1 MSAIAHCPDFAP
13 KPSETGR
20 NVKEPRAARK
30 PADTKVALPG
40 GSPLQAALYQPDIAA
55 NAGAALRL
63 AACLEVP
70 LLVIEPCGF
79 VWDDRRLR
87 RAGLDYLARAALTR
101 FAGWAEFDAWRR
113 AAGKRL
119 ILLTTRGDADYHAVA
134 YRPGD
139 VLLAGR
145 ESAGVPQAIHAA
157 ADLRVR
163 VPIAARRRAL
173 NVVTALAMVLGEALR
188 QTDGFP

>member
-1 MSAIAHCPDFAP
+1 L
-13 KPSETGR
+13 R
-20 NVKEPRAARK
+20 
-30 PADTKVALPG
+30 L
-40 GSPLQAALYQPDIAA
+40 ALYQPDIAA

-63 AACLEVP
+63 AACLGLP
-70 LLVIEPCGF
+70 MLVIEPSGF

-87 RAGLDYLARAALTR
+87 RAGLDYLAAASLTR
-101 FAGWAEFDAWRR
+101 FPSFSAFESWRR
-113 AAGKRL
+113 AERARL
-119 ILLTTRGDADYHAVA
+119 VLLTTTGDELFHRIA

-145 ESAGVPQAIHAA
+145 ESVGVPAEVHSS

-163 VPIAARRRAL
+163 VPMAAGMRAL
-173 NVVTALAMVLGEALR
+173 NVVSALAMVAGEALR

>member
-1 MSAIAHCPDFAP
+1 L
-13 KPSETGR
+13 ETGR
-20 NVKEPRAARK
+20 TVEKARAARK
-30 PADTKVALPG
+30 RDGAKVAPDAGVRLR
-40 GSPLQAALYQPDIAA
+40 LALYQPDIAA

-63 AACLEVP
+63 AACLDLP

-87 RAGLDYLARAALTR
+87 RAGLDYLAAAHSTR
-101 FAGWAEFDAWRR
+101 FPSFAAFEDWRR
-113 AAGKRL
+113 AARARL
-119 ILLTTRGDADYHAVA
+119 ILLTTAADQAYHQVG

-145 ESAGVPQAIHAA
+145 ESAGVPPEVHAR

-163 VPIAARRRAL
+163 VPMAAGRRAL
-173 NVVTALAMVLGEALR
+173 NVVTALAMVAGESLR
-188 QTDGFP
+188 QTGGFP

>member
-1 MSAIAHCPDFAP
+1 
-13 KPSETGR
+13 
-20 NVKEPRAARK
+20 VPRKRGGG
-30 PADTKVALPG
+30 KVALGAGVRPRV
-40 GSPLQAALYQPDIAA
+40 ALYQPDIAA

-63 AACLEVP
+63 AACLDVP
-70 LLVIEPCGF
+70 MLVIEPCGF

-87 RAGLDYLARAALTR
+87 RAGLDSLAAAQLTC
-101 FAGWAEFDAWRR
+101 FPSLAAFDAWRR
-113 AAGKRL
+113 AERARL
-119 ILLTTRGDADYHAVA
+119 VLLTTAADQAYHQIE

-145 ESAGVPQAIHAA
+145 ESAGVPPEVHAG

-163 VPIAARRRAL
+163 VPMASGRRAL

-188 QTDGFP
+188 QIDGFP